1 MRVSRVGTVCVGVA
15 LLLSMG
21 LCVSAQSK
29 VVRSQAV
36 QRAYA
41 DSNGRVHV
49 VAGSGREV
57 VLAKEKGQESVEAPV
72 VASDNRTVGWQ
83 VNFPNCCTS
92 YPIPLMLVIYRDGR
106 ILHRLGNGMGVFQ
119 WRFLKGGE
127 QVAYLTDTLHFN
139 IAPKCTLVDV
149 GTGKTIGTW
158 SRGDGDLPP
167 WAEVFANDVGPIED
181 DSQ

>member
-1 MRVSRVGTVCVGVA
+1 MRISRIEKGCVNLA
-15 LLLSMG
+15 LLLSIG
-21 LCVSAQSK
+21 HWVSAQSK
-29 VVRSQAV
+29 ALRSQVV

-49 VAGSGREV
+49 VGGSGREV

-72 VASDNRTVGWQ
+72 VADDNRTIGWQ

-92 YPIPLMLVIYRDGR
+92 YPIPLSLVIYRNGR

-127 QVAYLTDTLHFN
+127 QVAYYTDTLHFN
-139 IAPKCTLVDV
+139 LAPKCTLVDV
-149 GTGKTIGTW
+149 GSGKTLEIW
-158 SRGDGDLPP
+158 ERGDGDLPP
-167 WAEVFANDVGPIED
+167 WAAMFADDVGPITP
-181 DSQ
+181 Q